1 MLWAPSAL
9 PTQWKVTQPRNG
21 EDNNLRPVMEIRNI
35 REPRLLIVFC
45 IRLFLFCFFDNAR
58 SAFLVLCAEGS
69 ITEQAAAAVVV
80 GR

>member
-45 IRLFLFCFFDNAR
+45 IRLFLFCSSTMRALL
-58 SAFLVLCAEGS
+58 FLSYVQKSL
-69 ITEQAAAAVVV
+69 
-80 GR
+80 